1 MCLAGGVSAQPK
13 RSTDDPEGGI
23 MRRMILSLCLGAI
36 LGALAG
42 CGSDTDAEVTNKMS
56 KKDRKTLPPPTQILV
71 YDFAVSPGEISADS
85 AAAGRLQGAGDDPN
99 NNAQRT
105 QLEHQ
110 IAAVV
115 ADALV
120 EELQDLDLPAMRWRG
135 PAPAGTGV
143 YTLEGQFVTIDEG
156 NAAARMIIGFGI
168 GGTEIQTLVQ
178 AYVVEP
184 GGKRLLA
191 EATVNA
197 ESSSAPGLAATLPAG
212 AAISGIGVG
221 SAINT
226 GVGVVR
232 ELNTDVREGAE
243 DTARAIV
250 DLMKP
255 RMEQLDWIDD

>member
-1 MCLAGGVSAQPK
+1 
-13 RSTDDPEGGI
+13 
-23 MRRMILSLCLGAI
+23 MRRAILSLSLCAVI
-36 LGALAG
+36 ATIAG

-56 KKDRKTLPPPTQILV
+56 KRDRKTLPPPTQILV
-71 YDFAVSPGEISADS
+71 YDFAVSPSEVSADS

-99 NNAQRT
+99 NNPQRT

-110 IAAVV
+110 IAGVV
-115 ADALV
+115 ADELV
-120 EELQDLDLPAMRWRG
+120 EELRDLDLPAQRWSG
-135 PAPAGTGV
+135 PAPAGVGV

-178 AYVVEP
+178 AYVIEP
-184 GGKRLLA
+184 TGKRLLA
-191 EATVNA
+191 EATVDS

-243 DTARAIV
+243 DTAHAIV

-255 RMEQLDWIDD
+255 RMEQMDWIDD